1 MRCLH
6 KLGFSIIL
14 QSRPAPGMPIH
25 PQSKSPPALKSN
37 RDLFN
42 FIQIWISSTKL
53 GEEIRFWAPR
63 LASLDPTHN
72 MKPIRVL
79 GNKNLGIWTINLV
92 AYGRLTYLFVQASV
106 FGFHYPTLYLHY
118 TEDLHNF
125 LCYSHWM
132 GHLPRNIYPTKIVR
146 TAVWITLYFICV
158 TKSLYASGTKIQP
171 LHSCRDYSG
180 VKVAFLVFPHSRLTV
195 VQAQGQLRS
204 QLKIQDL
211 SWTIISGHYV
221 LCAHYFYSRTS

>member
-1 MRCLH
+1 MDCLH

-14 QSRPAPGMPIH
+14 QSRVLAPEIPIPPH

-106 FGFHYPTLYLHY
+106 FGFYYQTLYRRLTQFSLLLH
-118 TEDLHNF
+118 
-125 LCYSHWM
+125 SHWM
-132 GHLPRNIYPTKIVR
+132 E
-146 TAVWITLYFICV
+146 
-158 TKSLYASGTKIQP
+158 
-171 LHSCRDYSG
+171 HSPCISPFTNKCNLDF
-180 VKVAFLVFPHSRLTV
+180 FLVVT
-195 VQAQGQLRS
+195 
-204 QLKIQDL
+204 
-211 SWTIISGHYV
+211 
-221 LCAHYFYSRTS
+221 

>member
-1 MRCLH
+1 MDCLH

-14 QSRPAPGMPIH
+14 QSRVLAPEIPIPPH

-106 FGFHYPTLYLHY
+106 FGFYYQTLYRRLTQFSLLLH
-118 TEDLHNF
+118 
-125 LCYSHWM
+125 SHWM
-132 GHLPRNIYPTKIVR
+132 E
-146 TAVWITLYFICV
+146 
-158 TKSLYASGTKIQP
+158 
-171 LHSCRDYSG
+171 HS
-180 VKVAFLVFPHSRLTV
+180 P
-195 VQAQGQLRS
+195 
-204 QLKIQDL
+204 
-211 SWTIISGHYV
+211 
-221 LCAHYFYSRTS
+221 